1 MKNVINK
8 KVNGN
13 VNNIDNSIKQTN
25 NYFLTNITT
34 NVGESGSSSGEAEM
48 FGIGILALAV
58 MAILVIFF
66 NPVMDFLNNNI
77 NYVWSYLVVVSLVPL
92 IYIVI
97 KSGDYKIKNTI
108 IAVVQIVV
116 VVIAN
121 IINQNLHFPEELTN
135 YLSQYSNGQLGADN
149 FSNAFASYFSEGN
162 SQLVVYLFLY
172 SICYALSL
180 LSPVAIAYGTFRFK
194 KIPNILPWIAIIISL
209 LFSFFGLK
217 IIE

>member
-1 MKNVINK
+1 
-8 KVNGN
+8 
-13 VNNIDNSIKQTN
+13 
-25 NYFLTNITT
+25 
-34 NVGESGSSSGEAEM
+34 
-48 FGIGILALAV
+48 